1 MTMISKSMENNAF
14 GSQEKIDKMAER
26 LAEELSK
33 KMYYEFIL
41 MKNIPE
47 IERIKI
53 GSDKALKNKDARD
66 FLEKA

>member
-1 MTMISKSMENNAF
+1 MNMISKSMETDTLC
-14 GSQEKIDKMAER
+14 SQEKIDKMAER

-41 MKNIPE
+41 LKNIPE
-47 IERIKI
+47 IESIKK
-53 GSDKALKNKDARD
+53 GSISALTGKEARD